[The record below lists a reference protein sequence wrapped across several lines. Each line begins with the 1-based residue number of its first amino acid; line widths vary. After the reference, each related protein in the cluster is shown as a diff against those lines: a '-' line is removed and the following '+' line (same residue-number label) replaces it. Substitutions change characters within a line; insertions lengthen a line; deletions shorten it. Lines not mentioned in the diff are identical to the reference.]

1 MMISM
6 GGVLATAELCKHLGL
21 GQMETMAAQ
30 FFVVMFIAPR
40 LAAILFPAKSITGEQ
55 SPSITGLTY
64 VQGEEVKLGE
74 GKPAVVEFWATWCPP
89 CKASIPHLNELFTKY
104 QDRGMQFV
112 GITREGEDKVGP
124 FITSMAGK
132 FSVRCLPPC

>member
-1 MMISM
+1 M
-6 GGVLATAELCKHLGL
+6 LGL
-21 GQMETMAAQ
+21 IIPLAAFAFARSQ
-30 FFVVMFIAPR
+30 DWGMMSSLAVLFVVMQLMQVVMSKFGPKLAVGTPAPP
-40 LAAILFPAKSITGEQ
+40 L
-55 SPSITGLTY
+55 TGLAM
-64 VQGEEVKLGE
+64 VQGSSDAVALAP
-74 GKPAVVEFWATWCPP
+74 GKVTVVEFWATWCPP